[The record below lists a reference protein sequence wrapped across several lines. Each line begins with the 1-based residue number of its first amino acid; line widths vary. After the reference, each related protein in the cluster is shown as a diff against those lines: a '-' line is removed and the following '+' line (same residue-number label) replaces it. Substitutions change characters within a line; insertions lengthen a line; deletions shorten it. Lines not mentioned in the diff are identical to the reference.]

1 MTNSASRQILRAIF
15 DADTGH
21 LLSASKPSG
30 SIDLSL
36 PSLDERVEIY
46 LHAVHGADYS
56 ATAADRSAARRKF
69 LDAVAD
75 DIAREILR
83 EPAVRPALSAI
94 SAGIAAIYAS
104 VHRNFMRFSL
114 HTETF
119 VPALAVLVLFVV
131 GSAVWLRWPT
141 EDFELG
147 SAAPESTLD
156 DNEASSSTATRATKT
171 IGSLTFVVQI
181 LAERSD
187 ADLRRAYGA
196 FQTRFPAILGNGQ
209 PLVRRIELGD
219 NNVEYRAELGPY
231 DSFEK
236 AREICTKLS
245 EPNTPCA
252 VLRR

>member
-1 MTNSASRQILRAIF
+1 LRAIF
-15 DADTGH
+15 DADTRH
-21 LLSASKPSG
+21 RLPASKSSG
-30 SIDLSL
+30 SINLSL

-46 LHAVHGADYS
+46 LHAMHGADYS
-56 ATAADRSAARRKF
+56 ATAAERAAARTKF
-69 LDAVAD
+69 IDAVAD
-75 DIAREILR
+75 DIAREIL
-83 EPAVRPALSAI
+83 ETAEESTAPAKPPALAAMV
-94 SAGIAAIYAS
+94 AGIAAIYAS
-104 VHRNFMRFSL
+104 AHRSFTRLSL

-131 GSAVWLRWPT
+131 GSAVWLLWST

-147 SAAPESTLD
+147 SAAPESTLV
-156 DNEASSSTATRATKT
+156 EHE
-171 IGSLTFVVQI
+171 TFVVQI

-187 ADLRRAYGA
+187 ADVRRAYG
-196 FQTRFPAILGNGQ
+196 TYRIRFPAILGDGQ
-209 PLVRRIELGD
+209 PLIRRVELGD